1 MSSTQRCSHISCQPE
16 HYIPL
21 ATVIGSEMDIW
32 ANQSQSRSYYDL
44 FIGLGKRNTPSS
56 ELGGCESKAL
66 HGHHISHVKRI
77 CVERSQEK
85 ASRAE
90 GWRKGIALA
99 FSLEHWLYQ
108 PRLAW
113 SSPENLPL
121 EWCLVGESH
130 TKSTPPFID
139 MVWIRFLS
147 LAIEGDMPENMIPF
161 HAIS

>member
-1 MSSTQRCSHISCQPE
+1 MPIKH
-16 HYIPL
+16 HIPL
-21 ATVIGSEMDIW
+21 ATVIGSEPTRPIRVFFYHD
-32 ANQSQSRSYYDL
+32 S
-44 FIGLGKRNTPSS
+44 FIGLGKRSPPPSIIS

-66 HGHHISHVKRI
+66 CGHHISHVKRI

-90 GWRKGIALA
+90 GWRKGTALA
-99 FSLEHWLYQ
+99 SSLEHWLYQ
-108 PRLAW
+108 PRLTW
-113 SSPENLPL
+113 SSPENPPL

-147 LAIEGDMPENMIPF
+147 LAIEGDMPENMITC
-161 HAIS
+161 HEIG